1 MEKNT
6 AETGEQ
12 KQSYI
17 LFSLAGEFF
26 TINVK
31 YVLRVLE
38 ATTFTRI
45 PQGPSFLK
53 GVINFNG
60 SVLPVVDTYLKFGLR
75 AKEDFNKSLILVL
88 NLKVEGKETTLG
100 IVVDD
105 SNDVFEVQNADIK
118 PYPAFGNKYNV
129 DYIDGVIERKG
140 LFILILNPEKLF
152 ENEALPDFEN
162 SQFSE
167 EGDMSG
173 EQKHNE

>member
-6 AETGEQ
+6 TETAEQ
-12 KQSYI
+12 KQYYI
-17 LFSLAGEFF
+17 LFSLAGELF

-60 SVLPVVDTYLKFGLR
+60 SVLPVVDTYLKFGLQ
-75 AKEDFNKSLILVL
+75 AKEDFQKSLILVL
-88 NLKVEGKETTLG
+88 NLNVEGKETTLG

-105 SNDVFEVQNADIK
+105 SNDVFEVQDTDIK
-118 PYPAFGNKYNV
+118 PYPAFGSKYNV

-152 ENEALPDFEN
+152 ENEAQPDFAN
-162 SQFSE
+162 SQFSKA
-167 EGDMSG
+167 DDASRK
-173 EQKHNE
+173 QKHNK

>member
-1 MEKNT
+1 MEKNI
-6 AETGEQ
+6 AETGKQ

-38 ATTFTRI
+38 ATKFTRV

-75 AKEDFNKSLILVL
+75 SKEDLYKSLILVL
-88 NLKVEGKETTLG
+88 TLKVEGKDTTLG

-105 SNDVFEVQNADIK
+105 SNDVFEVSDADIK

-152 ENEALPDFEN
+152 ESEALSDFEK
-162 SQFSE
+162 SRFSE
-167 EGDMSG
+167 GADAG
-173 EQKHNE
+173 GKQKHDK